1 MKARLVLTGLLFSLC
16 AGAIAYGV
24 LTDARVTRLQALLR
38 QIDQAEEKV
47 SYVGIREMVGEGTVV
62 LRIWSREGQKR
73 VEFLGAR
80 MGARKPP
87 AGARPPRG
95 PMSGALPFF
104 LRPGDEQWRRILKDC
119 DLAVRNHDVI
129 LAGRE
134 TVAGRE
140 ADLIE
145 LHPHVRG
152 RARYRLWADAQRRL
166 LLRFEVRQGDQT
178 LFEAGFKEIAF
189 APSFPE
195 RIFEE
200 PRRRPG
206 WLNVERQELG
216 PEAVAE
222 RAGFPVWLP
231 ESVPAG
237 FERRGSAL
245 YRVRAEIPPP
255 AREAAKRF
263 FPPGLGWLDG
273 TAAHFDYTDGIAVLS
288 VVQCAADSAFWK
300 FVRGSLPASPPSPR
314 AGEPVTVLRLTD
326 RRGSAFL
333 LELEGTVLLV
343 AGNVPSAEIEQ
354 MIRSFKRR

>member
-1 MKARLVLTGLLFSLC
+1 MRARHVLTGLLFSLC

-24 LTDARVTRLQALLR
+24 LTDARATRLQTLLR
-38 QIDQAEEKV
+38 DIDSAEEKV
-47 SYVGIREMVGEGTVV
+47 SYVGTREMVGEGTVV
-62 LRIWSREGQKR
+62 LRIWSREGQKH

-87 AGARPPRG
+87 PGARAPRS
-95 PMSGALPFF
+95 PTSGAIPFF
-104 LRPGDEQWRRILKDC
+104 LRPGEEQWRRLLKDC

-129 LAGRE
+129 LAGQE
-134 TVAGRE
+134 SVAGHL
-140 ADLIE
+140 ADRIE
-145 LHPHVRG
+145 LHPRVPG
-152 RARYRLWADAQRRL
+152 RAVYRLWADAQRRL

-178 LFEAGFKEIAF
+178 LFEAGFKEITF

-200 PRRRPG
+200 PRRRSG
-206 WLNVERQELG
+206 WLKVERQDLG
-216 PEAVAE
+216 PESIAE
-222 RAGFPVWLP
+222 RAGFPIWLP
-231 ESVPAG
+231 ESVPPG
-237 FERRGSAL
+237 FERRGSVL
-245 YRVRAEIPPP
+245 YRVRAEIPAP
-255 AREAAKRF
+255 ARESAKLF
-263 FPPGLGWLDG
+263 FPPGLGRLDSSL
-273 TAAHFDYTDGIAVLS
+273 AHFDYTDGIAVLS

-343 AGNVPSAEIEQ
+343 AGNVPSAEIER